1 MAKPRLTIVL
11 GVRVNPRLAE
21 ALKRLEKARQLD
33 KSDLIREAL
42 EQYLYRQGELDER
55 ST

>member
-33 KSDLIREAL
+33 KSDLIREAPGAIPVPT
-42 EQYLYRQGELDER
+42 RGTR
-55 ST
+55 